1 MNSSETSSNFG
12 QPKKPAAKLTDER
25 IKAIVSEEF
34 EKLGADLFK
43 RIIDEKLATL
53 RLQRLAPPL
62 EVSVIA

>member
-12 QPKKPAAKLTDER
+12 AQPKKPPAKMNDER

-43 RIIDEKLATL
+43 RIIDEKLASL
-53 RLQRLAPPL
+53 KL
-62 EVSVIA
+62 